1 MRFKSCARDP
11 ADLGVVVSRV
21 RQFSAR
27 DSSDDEDDDSEEDEE
42 EEEEDDD
49 DDDDDDSEEES
60 DSDDEPPDC
69 KRFLSDV
76 MEELKSQGVDT
87 QALWQV
93 FISFPPL
100 PSPLLSPCSCDLTS
114 RWSEGRCAGECMPA
128 AVCVLWAHA

>member
-1 MRFKSCARDP
+1 MRLECCARNP
-11 ADLGVVVSRV
+11 VVTNLGVVASRA
-21 RQFSAR
+21 RQFSAQ
-27 DSSDDEDDDSEEDEE
+27 DSSDDEDDE

-93 FISFPPL
+93 FIFFAPL
-100 PSPLLSPCSCDLTS
+100 PSPLLSPCSCDQTS
-114 RWSEGRCAGECMPA
+114 RWSEGRCAGE
-128 AVCVLWAHA
+128 

>member
-1 MRFKSCARDP
+1 MRLECCARNP
-11 ADLGVVVSRV
+11 VVTNLGVVASRA
-21 RQFSAR
+21 RQFSAQ
-27 DSSDDEDDDSEEDEE
+27 DSSDDEDDEEEEED

-93 FISFPPL
+93 FIFFAPPL
-100 PSPLLSPCSCDLTS
+100 TAPEPPQLRPDLKM
-114 RWSEGRCAGECMPA
+114 E
-128 AVCVLWAHA
+128 

>member
-1 MRFKSCARDP
+1 MHLERCARDP
-11 ADLGVVVSRV
+11 VVPDFGVVASRV
-21 RQFSAR
+21 HQFSAR
-27 DSSDDEDDDSEEDEE
+27 DSSDDEEEEEEE

-93 FISFPPL
+93 FIFFAPL
-100 PSPLLSPCSCDLTS
+100 PSPLLSPCSCDQTS
-114 RWSEGRCAGECMPA
+114 RWSEGRCAGE
-128 AVCVLWAHA
+128 